1 MAVGVGNGSRFGF
14 LIVVMAGLAVSGGL
28 VVFVW
33 EKRDTH
39 RERERKKEG
48 GRDVD

>member
-1 MAVGVGNGSRFGF
+1 MV
-14 LIVVMAGLAVSGGL
+14 VSGGL

-39 RERERKKEG
+39 REERVRKMEEEM
-48 GRDVD
+48 

>member
-1 MAVGVGNGSRFGF
+1 MV
-14 LIVVMAGLAVSGGL
+14 VSGGL